1 MDRNYE
7 NPSFKIPGE
16 YKRMVAVGVIMV
28 LVIICVN
35 LFFFTVDEREQ
46 VVVKQFDEV
55 IKIVISGD
63 RNVINEQIKDN
74 PQLRGI
80 TIDNRKGLHFKL
92 PFIQSV
98 EFFSAMKLTYDTDVR
113 EVITRDQKK

>member
-35 LFFFTVDEREQ
+35 LFFFTIDEREQ
-46 VVVKQFDEV
+46 VVVKQFE
-55 IKIVISGD
+55 
-63 RNVINEQIKDN
+63 
-74 PQLRGI
+74 
-80 TIDNRKGLHFKL
+80 
-92 PFIQSV
+92 
-98 EFFSAMKLTYDTDVR
+98 
-113 EVITRDQKK
+113 